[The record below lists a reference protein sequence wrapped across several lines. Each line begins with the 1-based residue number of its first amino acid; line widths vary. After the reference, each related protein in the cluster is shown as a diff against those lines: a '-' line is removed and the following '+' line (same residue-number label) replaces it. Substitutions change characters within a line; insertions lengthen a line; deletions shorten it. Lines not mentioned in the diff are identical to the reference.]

1 ERMSGNPTTAMRFGL
16 VGYGA
21 FGRLHAQSI
30 AKVADAALVAI
41 CARGDEAAA
50 AAAADFPGVAVHRD
64 YRALVQDAAVE
75 VVDVVTPNHTHAE
88 IGVAALEAGK
98 DLLLEKPMATTVE
111 GCDALITAARRS
123 GRLINV
129 GHELR
134 LSSQW
139 GTIKRLIDDGAIGA
153 PRYANLSL
161 FRHPYRQGAGGWRYA
176 ADRVGSWI
184 LEEPVHFY
192 DLLMWYFEA
201 AGDPRSV
208 RAVGN
213 GCGRDAASG
222 RPGMYDNF
230 TSLLTFSDGRYA
242 TITQSL
248 AGFEHHMLLEITGER
263 GALRSR
269 WSGGDARSLA
279 PTFALT
285 LMRGGAAPE
294 TLELGRSGEVFE
306 LEEQIRRTVEAFRA
320 RCTLVSGEV
329 GRKPIVV
336 CLAAERS
343 ARESQE
349 VTLGF

>member
-1 ERMSGNPTTAMRFGL
+1 MRFGL

-30 AKVADAALVAI
+30 AKVADASLAAI
-41 CARGDEAAA
+41 CARSDEAAA
-50 AAAADFPGVAVHRD
+50 AAAADFPGVTIHRD
-64 YRALVQDAAVE
+64 HRALVQDASVD

-88 IGVAALEAGK
+88 IGIAALDAGK
-98 DLLLEKPMATTVE
+98 DLLLEKPMANTVE
-111 GCDALITAARRS
+111 GCDRLIEAARRN

-134 LSSQW
+134 LSTQW
-139 GTIKRLIDDGAIGA
+139 GTIKRLIDEGAIGA
-153 PRYANLSL
+153 PCYANLSL
-161 FRHPYRQGAGGWRYA
+161 FRHPYRQGARGWRYA

-192 DLLMWYFEA
+192 DLLMWYFEGT
-201 AGDPRSV
+201 GDPSSV
-208 RAVGN
+208 RAIGN
-213 GCGRDAASG
+213 SSGRDAASG

-230 TSLLTFSDGRYA
+230 SSVLTFPGGSYA

-248 AGFEHHMLLEITGER
+248 AGFEHHMLVEITGDD
-263 GALRSR
+263 GALRSW

-279 PTFALT
+279 PSFALT
-285 LMRGGAAPE
+285 LMRGAGTEPE

-306 LEEQIRRTVEAFRA
+306 LEEEIRRTVEAFRA

-329 GRKPIVV
+329 ARKPIVV
-336 CLAAERS
+336 CLEAERS
-343 ARESQE
+343 ASEMREIRL
-349 VTLGF
+349 TF

>member
-1 ERMSGNPTTAMRFGL
+1 MRFGV

-30 AKVADAALVAI
+30 SKVTGAALSAI
-41 CARGDEAAA
+41 CARSDEAAA
-50 AAAADFPGVAVHRD
+50 NAAADFPGVTIHRD
-64 YRALVQDAAVE
+64 YHALVRDRSVD
-75 VVDVVTPNHTHAE
+75 VVDVVSPNHTHEE
-88 IGVAALEAGK
+88 IGIAALDAGK
-98 DLLLEKPMATTVE
+98 DLLLEKPMANTVE
-111 GCDALITAARRS
+111 GCDRLIKAARRND
-123 GRLINV
+123 RLINV

-134 LSSQW
+134 LSTQW

-153 PRYANLSL
+153 PCYANLSL

-176 ADRVGSWI
+176 TDRVGSWI

-201 AGDPRSV
+201 AGDPSSV

-213 GCGRDAASG
+213 SSGRDAASA

-230 TSLLTFSDGRYA
+230 SSVLTFPGGRYA

-248 AGFEHHMLLEITGER
+248 AGFEHHMLLEITGED

-279 PTFALT
+279 PSFALT
-285 LMRGGAAPE
+285 LMRGKAGEPE
-294 TLELGRSGEVFE
+294 TLELGQSGEVFE

-329 GRKPIVV
+329 ARKTVMV
-336 CLAAERS
+336 CLEAERS
-343 ARESQE
+343 ASEEREIELS
-349 VTLGF
+349 F

>member
-1 ERMSGNPTTAMRFGL
+1 MRFGL

-30 AKVADAALVAI
+30 AKVADAALSAI
-41 CARGDEAAA
+41 CARSDEAAA
-50 AAAADFPGVAVHRD
+50 AAAADFPGVTIHRD
-64 YRALVQDAAVE
+64 YRALVRDASVD
-75 VVDVVTPNHTHAE
+75 VVDVVTLNHTHAE
-88 IGVAALEAGK
+88 IGIAALDAGK
-98 DLLLEKPMATTVE
+98 DLLLEKPMANTVE
-111 GCDALITAARRS
+111 GCDRLIAAARRN

-134 LSSQW
+134 LSTQW
-139 GTIKRLIDDGAIGA
+139 GTIKRLIDENAIGA
-153 PRYANLSL
+153 PCYANLSL

-201 AGDPRSV
+201 AGDPSSV

-213 GCGRDAASG
+213 SSGRDAASG

-230 TSLLTFSDGRYA
+230 SSVLTFPGGRYA

-248 AGFEHHMLLEITGER
+248 AGFEHHMLLEITGEE
-263 GALRSR
+263 GALRSW
-269 WSGGDARSLA
+269 WSGGDARALA

-285 LMRGGAAPE
+285 LMRGAGTAPQ
-294 TLELGRSGEVFE
+294 TLQLGSSGEVFE
-306 LEEQIRRTVEAFRA
+306 LEEEIRRTVEAFRA
-320 RCTLVSGEV
+320 RCTLVPGEV
-329 GRKPIVV
+329 ARKPIVV
-336 CLAAERS
+336 CLEAERS
-343 ARESQE
+343 ASEGREIE
-349 VTLGF
+349 LTF

>member
-1 ERMSGNPTTAMRFGL
+1 MSKDATTAMRFGL

-30 AKVADAALVAI
+30 AKVEDASLAAI

-50 AAAADFPGVAVHRD
+50 AAAADFPGVTIHRD
-64 YRALVQDAAVE
+64 YRALVQDGSVD
-75 VVDVVTPNHTHAE
+75 VVDVVTPNHSHAE
-88 IGVAALEAGK
+88 IGIAALDAGK
-98 DLLLEKPMATTVE
+98 DLLLEKPMANTIE
-111 GCDALITAARRS
+111 GCDRLIEAARRN

-139 GTIKRLIDDGAIGA
+139 GTIKRLIDEGAIGA
-153 PRYANLSL
+153 PCYANLGL
-161 FRHPYRQGAGGWRYA
+161 FRHPYRKGAGGWRYA

-192 DLLMWYFEA
+192 DLLMWYFES
-201 AGDPRSV
+201 AGDPTSV
-208 RAVGN
+208 RAIGN
-213 GCGRDAASG
+213 SSGRDAASG

-230 TSLLTFSDGRYA
+230 SSVLIFPGGRYA

-248 AGFEHHMLLEITGER
+248 AGFEHHMVLEITGED
-263 GALRSR
+263 GALRSW

-279 PTFALT
+279 PSFELK
-285 LMRGGAAPE
+285 LMDKGAMAPE

-306 LEEQIRRTVEAFRA
+306 LEEEIRRTVEAFRA
-320 RCTLVSGEV
+320 GCTLVSGEV
-329 GRKPIVV
+329 ARKPIVV
-336 CLAAERS
+336 CLEAERS
-343 ARESQE
+343 AAQGRAIELS
-349 VTLGF
+349 F

>member
-1 ERMSGNPTTAMRFGL
+1 MVMRFGL

-21 FGRLHAQSI
+21 FGRLHAQCI
-30 AKVADAALVAI
+30 ARVAGATLTAI
-41 CARGDEAAA
+41 CARSDEAAA
-50 AAAADFPGVAVHRD
+50 AAAADFPGVTIHRD
-64 YRALVQDAAVE
+64 YRALVQDASVD

-88 IGVAALEAGK
+88 IGIAALDAGK
-98 DLLLEKPMATTVE
+98 DLLLEKPMANTIE
-111 GCDALITAARRS
+111 GCDRLIEAAKRN

-134 LSSQW
+134 LSTQW
-139 GTIKRLIDDGAIGA
+139 GTIKRLIDEGAIGA
-153 PRYANLSL
+153 PCYASLSL
-161 FRHPYRQGAGGWRYA
+161 FRHPYRQGARGWRYA

-192 DLLMWYFEA
+192 DLLMWYFED
-201 AGDPRSV
+201 AGDPSSV

-213 GCGRDAASG
+213 SSGRDAASG

-230 TSLLTFSDGRYA
+230 SSVLTFPGGRYA

-248 AGFEHHMLLEITGER
+248 AGFEHHMLLEITGDD
-263 GALRSR
+263 GALRSW

-279 PTFALT
+279 PSFALT
-285 LMRGGAAPE
+285 LMRGAGKEPE

-306 LEEQIRRTVEAFRA
+306 LEEEIRRTVEAFRA

-329 GRKPIVV
+329 ARKPIVV
-336 CLAAERS
+336 CLEAER
-343 ARESQE
+343 AACEMREIQ
-349 VTLGF
+349 LRF

>member
-1 ERMSGNPTTAMRFGL
+1 MRFGL

-30 AKVADAALVAI
+30 AKVADAALTAI
-41 CARGDEAAA
+41 CARSDAAA
-50 AAAADFPGVAVHRD
+50 AAAAGDFPGVTVHRD
-64 YRALVQDAAVE
+64 YRALAQDPSVD

-98 DLLLEKPMATTVE
+98 DVLLEKPMAHTVE
-111 GCDALITAARRS
+111 GCDRLIAAAGRT
-123 GRLINV
+123 GRLLSV

-134 LSSQW
+134 LSTQW
-139 GTIKRLIDDGAIGA
+139 GTIRRLIDEGAIGS
-153 PRYANLSL
+153 PCYANLSL

-176 ADRVGSWI
+176 AERVGSWI

-192 DLLMWYFEA
+192 DLLMWYFES
-201 AGDPRSV
+201 AGNPVGV

-213 GCGRDAASG
+213 SSGRDAASG

-230 TSLLTFSDGRYA
+230 SSVLTFPDGRYA

-248 AGFEHHMLLEITGER
+248 AGFEHHMVLEITGDA
-263 GALRSR
+263 GALRSW

-279 PTFALT
+279 PSFALT
-285 LMRGGAAPE
+285 LLRGAGHAPE

-306 LEEQIRRTVEAFRA
+306 LEEQIRRTVAAFRA
-320 RCTLVSGEV
+320 RRTLVSGAV
-329 GRKPIVV
+329 ARKAVVV
-336 CLAAERS
+336 CLEAERS
-343 ARESQE
+343 AGEGREVE
-349 VTLGF
+349 LRF

>member
-1 ERMSGNPTTAMRFGL
+1 MRFGL

-30 AKVADAALVAI
+30 AKVKHASLVAI
-41 CARGDEAAA
+41 CARSDEGAA
-50 AAAADFPGVAVHRD
+50 AAAADFPGVTIHRD
-64 YRALVQDAAVE
+64 YHALVQDAAVD
-75 VVDVVTPNHTHAE
+75 VVDVVTSNDSHAE

-111 GCDALITAARRS
+111 GCDRLIEAAGRS

-139 GTIKRLIDDGAIGA
+139 GAIKRLIDEGAIGA
-153 PRYANLSL
+153 PCYANLSL
-161 FRHPYRQGAGGWRYA
+161 FRHPYRKGTGGWRYA
-176 ADRVGSWI
+176 AERVGSWI

-192 DLLMWYFEA
+192 DLLIWYFED
-201 AGDPRSV
+201 AGDPNSV
-208 RAVGN
+208 RAIGN
-213 GCGRDAASG
+213 SSGRDAVSG

-230 TSLLTFSDGRYA
+230 SSVLTFSGGRYA
-242 TITQSL
+242 TITQSV
-248 AGFEHHMLLEITGER
+248 AGFEHHMVLEIAGED
-263 GALRSR
+263 GALRTW

-279 PTFALT
+279 PSFALT
-285 LMRGGAAPE
+285 LMRAAAAVPE

-320 RCTLVSGEV
+320 GCTLVSGEV
-329 GRKPIVV
+329 ARKPVLV

-343 ARESQE
+343 ASEGREIA
-349 VTLGF
+349 LGF